1 MNRAVLRDFYH
12 EKGELSPS
20 ENKDT
25 QAQGKAITGEAK
37 PPTLKK
43 MFLDTIDSKMRVKAG
58 EPDTRQASAQSSDV
72 SHL

>member
-20 ENKDT
+20 ENNE
-25 QAQGKAITGEAK
+25 AQPLGKVMTGEAK

-43 MFLDTIDSKMRVKAG
+43 MFLDTIDSEMRVKAG
-58 EPDTRQASAQSSDV
+58 EPDTVQASVYSIGTLQS
-72 SHL
+72 